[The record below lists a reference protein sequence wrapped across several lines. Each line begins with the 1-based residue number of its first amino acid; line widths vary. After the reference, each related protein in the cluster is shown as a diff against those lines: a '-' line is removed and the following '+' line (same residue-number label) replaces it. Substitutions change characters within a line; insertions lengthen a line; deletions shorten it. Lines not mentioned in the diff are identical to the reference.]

1 MKHIDRKGQVMQDIG
16 ALGVG
21 VATLVVI
28 LAIIFVMM
36 SQVGTQTVAQVS
48 ASNTVTNETV
58 TWTEGAW
65 TALTFSPNSMEL
77 SCSAVYNGTGGYS
90 IVSTN
95 YSCGTSG
102 IMMTN
107 ASISPNLTTL
117 VTYAY
122 KARSVAFNSTEE
134 LTNATATIPGWVPL
148 IILITLGGIILA
160 LVAVFKR

>member
-1 MKHIDRKGQVMQDIG
+1 MQNIG

-36 SQVGTQTVAQVS
+36 SQVGTQTVTQ
-48 ASNTVTNETV
+48 ASTSTTVTNETV

-65 TALTFSPNSMEL
+65 TALTYSPSTMEL
-77 SCSAVYNGTGGYS
+77 SCSAVYNGSGGYA

-95 YSCGTSG
+95 YSCGIYG
-102 IMMTN
+102 LMMTN

-122 KARSVAFNSTEE
+122 KARSIAFNSTEE